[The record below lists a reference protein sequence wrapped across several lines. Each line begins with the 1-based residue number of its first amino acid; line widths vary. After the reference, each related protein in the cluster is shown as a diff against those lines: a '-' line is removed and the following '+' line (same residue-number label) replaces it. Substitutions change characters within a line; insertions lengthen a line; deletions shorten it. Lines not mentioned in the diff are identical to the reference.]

1 MDKLTYKSVLYTQN
15 KELKQIKSQ
24 INNQLKD
31 ADYKKASEKILEF
44 LL

>member
-1 MDKLTYKSVLYTQN
+1 MQKYNQMLKTQEQ
-15 KELKQIKSQ
+15 ELKEIKKQ

-31 ADYKKASEKILEF
+31 AEYKKASEKILEF